1 MPARPALSLVAA
13 ALATA
18 IAALSAAPAHAQ
30 RPAEFYSA
38 ATLERAADSLRA
50 AKSVAK
56 VLGDRGAY
64 LYVLIV
70 RDVTGTPE
78 SHARWTDVMLV
89 QSGTATVLLGGRY
102 DGGSEESPGEMR
114 GGRLVGAREQ
124 RVAPGDLVVIPAG
137 LPHQVRV
144 EQGAVVRY
152 LTVKAPEPP
161 PR

>member
-1 MPARPALSLVAA
+1 MPARPALPVAA
-13 ALATA
+13 VALAAA
-18 IAALSAAPAHAQ
+18 ITAAPARAQ

-38 ATLERAADSLRA
+38 AALERTADSLRA
-50 AKSVAK
+50 AKSFAK
-56 VLGDRGAY
+56 VLDDRGTY
-64 LYVLIV
+64 LYVQIV
-70 RDVTGTPE
+70 RDTTGAVE

-89 QSGTATVLLGGRY
+89 QAGAATVLLGGRY
-102 DGGSEESPGEMR
+102 EGASEQSPGELR

-144 EQGAVVRY
+144 EPGAVVRY
-152 LTVKAPEPP
+152 LTVKVPEPP